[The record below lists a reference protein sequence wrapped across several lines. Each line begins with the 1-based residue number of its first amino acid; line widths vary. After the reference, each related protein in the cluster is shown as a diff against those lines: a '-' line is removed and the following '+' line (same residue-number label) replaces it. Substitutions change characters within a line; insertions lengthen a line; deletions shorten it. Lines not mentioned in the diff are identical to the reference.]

1 MGSPVKKE
9 AFEQVHTWLSPTGS
23 AGPSGM
29 LWVQSR
35 GGNRDYRR
43 ENLAD
48 QSDPTERIV

>member
-9 AFEQVHTWLSPTGS
+9 AFEQVYTWLRPTGS
-23 AGPSGM
+23 AGPSGL

-43 ENLAD
+43 ENFAD
-48 QSDPTERIV
+48 RSDLIERMV